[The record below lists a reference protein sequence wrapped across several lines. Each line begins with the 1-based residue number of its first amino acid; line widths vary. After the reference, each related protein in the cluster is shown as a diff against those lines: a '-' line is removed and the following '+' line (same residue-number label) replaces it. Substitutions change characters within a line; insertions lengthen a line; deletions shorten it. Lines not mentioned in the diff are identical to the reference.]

1 MKVIQ
6 SSLINQPKNQINMYS
21 RDEIRQMLYAFR
33 TLNQVDLSDYEIDEF
48 VGEYT
53 YDLDIHIHNSMNRFD
68 GSDINFDDL

>member
-1 MKVIQ
+1 
-6 SSLINQPKNQINMYS
+6 
-21 RDEIRQMLYAFR
+21 MLYAFR